1 MSYEQFIL
9 AHKTVPL
16 GYLIS
21 TRKALGL
28 LLVHK
33 TPDARFQFLL
43 VSWTAA
49 FFAILGAALCGFKL
63 MPMFLA
69 ASVFALGV
77 CLFALLVCL
86 GTGDIVLKFAFEDQR
101 FFELATR
108 CRALSI
114 FEDTELSLPQPESFS
129 QRQSEEK
136 SKLHTDI
143 VALEDYRASLVLC
156 QEQAPALLVSNGH

>member
-33 TPDARFQFLL
+33 IPDARFQLFL
-43 VSWTAA
+43 VKWTAA
-49 FFAILGAALCGFKL
+49 FFVILGATLWGFKL

-77 CLFALLVCL
+77 GLFALLVCL
-86 GTGDIVLKFAFEDQR
+86 GTGDILLKIAFEDQR
-101 FFELATR
+101 FFELATG

-114 FEDTELSLPQPESFS
+114 FQDTELSLPQPESFS
-129 QRQSEEK
+129 QRQLEED

-143 VALEDYRASLVLC
+143 VALEDYRASLLLC
-156 QEQAPALLVSNGH
+156 KDHAPALLVSNGH